1 MSAVAR
7 RESQLERSTR
17 IWVNDELSLSEP
29 PWLSQ
34 RRQLAREYFDRNGI
48 PTNRQESFR
57 FLPLSSIA
65 SESLRPAVRSDS
77 TTQFNG
83 SALPT
88 AASIGFIDGQPQG
101 SLRALPPGLR
111 IDRLEDLLRSAP
123 DALEPYFS
131 KLAAPIHSFAAIG
144 LAAFR
149 DAWII
154 RVAAGASI
162 ELPVDIVVQQ
172 KRGGY
177 WAIPRLL
184 IVLEAN
190 SQLKVIE
197 RHVPSESPDFGLTT
211 GVFEILL
218 EQGAC
223 LHHVRLCGRGGSEAE
238 LSATSVQVESNAH
251 YHAWTA
257 TNGGMLTRFD
267 THVRLVGRDARADLD
282 GLYVARGKDIV
293 DHHTVVVHECES
305 TTVEESYK
313 GIVDDEAQA
322 VFDGLIVVKPG
333 AIHTNAQQFNRNLLL
348 SDSAVVHTKPQ
359 LEIDADDVTCGHGAT
374 VGKLDEQQIFYLQS
388 RGVSSEYARQMLTRA
403 FAAELIDRCP
413 ISEAMPHLTGDL
425 HSLFAS
431 TEQGVW

>member
-7 RESQLERSTR
+7 LESQLERSTR
-17 IWVNDELSLSEP
+17 TWFNDERLPSEP
-29 PWLSQ
+29 PWLAQ

-48 PTNRQESFR
+48 PTIRLESFR
-57 FLPLSSIA
+57 FLPLTSIT
-65 SESLRPAVRSDS
+65 SESLRPAEYSETKIDGAS
-77 TTQFNG
+77 
-83 SALPT
+83 SPT
-88 AASIGFIDGQPQG
+88 AASIGFIDGHPQG
-101 SLRALPPGLR
+101 SLDALPPGLR
-111 IDRLEDLLRSAP
+111 IDRLGQLLSTEPGAM
-123 DALEPYFS
+123 EPYFGN
-131 KLAAPIHSFAAIG
+131 LAAPIHAFSAIG

-162 ELPVDIVVQQ
+162 ELPIDIIVQQ

-190 SQLKVIE
+190 SQLRVIE
-197 RHVPSESPDFGLTT
+197 RHVRSENSDFGLTT

-218 EQGAC
+218 SEGAR
-223 LHHVRLCGRGGSEAE
+223 LDHVRLCNRGAGEAE
-238 LSATSVQVESNAH
+238 LSATSVQVQANAH

-333 AIHTNAQQFNRNLLL
+333 AQHTNAQQFNRNLLL
-348 SDSAVVHTKPQ
+348 SDKAVIHTKPQ
-359 LEIDADDVTCGHGAT
+359 LEIDADDVVCSHGAT
-374 VGKLDEQQIFYLQS
+374 VGKLDEQQLFYLQS
-388 RGVSSEYARQMLTRA
+388 RGVSAEHAKQMLTRA

-413 ISEAMPHLTGDL
+413 VSQAMPYLSADL
-425 HSLFAS
+425 HSLFAGV
-431 TEQGVW
+431 EQGLG